1 MVHVQVHV
9 QEEGGLEDILIF
21 MVVRTTAL
29 AFYKRVCY
37 SELLRM
43 KKVQFITQ
51 GCSANQADSEVMA
64 GLLDEAGYTLAE
76 DAPLVVF
83 NTCTVKGPTETS
95 FTSQLAELEAQGKTV
110 LITGCIPQS
119 EKRHAALKN
128 HSMLGTYEIDRVV
141 EALKKTEEGELV
153 QILGRKNRSR
163 LNLPK
168 KNRNNA
174 VEIVPLS
181 HGCLSSCTF
190 CKTKHARGELF
201 SYQPNDIVRHI
212 SDAVKRGAQEVW
224 LTSQDNS
231 AYGFDIGTNLAEL
244 LEQIVSIPADFTVRV
259 GMANPEHFAT
269 FLPAFLK
276 IMLHPK
282 IFRFVH
288 IPVQAGSNRV
298 LQDMKRDYT
307 VEYCKELFAE
317 IDAAL
322 PLVTLGTDLICGFP
336 TESEEDFEETL
347 QLMREVRFDVINI
360 SRYWPRP
367 GTPAASLPQI
377 EGRELKRRTRE
388 VTALF
393 HDIAEEKN
401 RRWIGWKGE
410 VTLREKGKHDSFLGR
425 NFAYKQV
432 VLPEAGLSLGQ
443 SVESEITHVARFD
456 LRGRPVSI
464 TDNDNEIGTVSQVE
478 AFFSPS

>member
-1 MVHVQVHV
+1 
-9 QEEGGLEDILIF
+9 
-21 MVVRTTAL
+21 
-29 AFYKRVCY
+29 
-37 SELLRM
+37 M
-43 KKVQFITQ
+43 KKVQLITQ

-64 GLLDEAGYTLAE
+64 GLLCEAGYAVVD

-95 FTSQLAELEAQGKTV
+95 FASQLADLEAQGKTV

-119 EKRHAALKN
+119 EKRHASLRN
-128 HSMLGTYEIDRVV
+128 HSLLGTYEIDRVV
-141 EALKKTEEGELV
+141 EAIERTEAGELV

-168 KNRNNA
+168 QNRNPA

-201 SYQPNDIVRHI
+201 SYEPNDIVRHI
-212 SDAVKRGAQEVW
+212 SAAVKRGAQEVW

-244 LEQIVSIPADFTVRV
+244 LERIVTIPADFRVRV
-259 GMANPEHFAT
+259 GMANPEHFAS
-269 FLPAFLK
+269 FLPAFLN
-276 IMLHPK
+276 IMMHPK

-288 IPVQAGSNRV
+288 IPVQAGANQV
-298 LQDMKRDYT
+298 LRDMKRDYT
-307 VEYCKELFAE
+307 VEYCVDLFSE
-317 IDAAL
+317 IEKAL
-322 PLVTLGTDLICGFP
+322 PMVTLGTDLICGFP
-336 TESEEDFEETL
+336 TETEEGFEETL
-347 QLMREVRFDVINI
+347 ELMRKVRFDVVNI

-377 EGRELKRRTRE
+377 DGGELKRRTRE
-388 VTALF
+388 VTSLF
-393 HDIAEEKN
+393 HELAEEKN
-401 RRWIGWKGE
+401 KRWIGWKGE
-410 VTLREKGKHDSFLGR
+410 VILREHGKHHSLLGR

-443 SVESEITHVARFD
+443 SIEAHITHVGRFD
-456 LRGRPVSI
+456 LRGELCPESVVATQNTSKIRDISS
-464 TDNDNEIGTVSQVE
+464 SQP
-478 AFFSPS
+478 AF